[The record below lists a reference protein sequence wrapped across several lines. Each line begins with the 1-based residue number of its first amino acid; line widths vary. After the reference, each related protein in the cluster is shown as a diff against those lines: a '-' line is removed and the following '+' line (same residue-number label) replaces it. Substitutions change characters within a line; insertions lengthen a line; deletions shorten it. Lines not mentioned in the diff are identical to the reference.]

1 MRLTYYKAEVCRQLL
16 CQPLAFEPHAAFR
29 RLDRLSMGYLSHS
42 DLSNFFVSNSNPQLY
57 SDVALLLRNIDKY
70 RDSRITYEE
79 FIDAV
84 LPKQDPGLK
93 AIATS
98 RAEYFVH
105 PSEFLEYELEMAL
118 MRLFQQIITNAKQ
131 YDLLREELRRQY
143 DFNASVCFEL
153 AKDSIL
159 SYVDLSSLDRFLRIH
174 SRILP
179 ENEI

>member
-1 MRLTYYKAEVCRQLL
+1 
-16 CQPLAFEPHAAFR
+16 
-29 RLDRLSMGYLSHS
+29 MGYLSHS

-159 SYVDLSSLDRFLRIH
+159 SYVDLSSLDSFLRIH